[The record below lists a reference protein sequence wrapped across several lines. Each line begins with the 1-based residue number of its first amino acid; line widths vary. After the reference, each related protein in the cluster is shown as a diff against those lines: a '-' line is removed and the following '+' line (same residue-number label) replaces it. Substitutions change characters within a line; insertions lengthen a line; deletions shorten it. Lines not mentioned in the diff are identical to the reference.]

1 MNKDLQALGV
11 NYTTGN
17 DCKCNNK
24 ISYTYNLPQS
34 VDLKI
39 IKYLEVLG
47 NSSTS
52 LQKQAILKIDT
63 DEITITAIKR
73 FKNIKLVIKKPEY
86 NYIIDKFEEAILNWL
101 KGT

>member
-17 DCKCNNK
+17 DCKCGNK

-39 IKYLEVLG
+39 LKYLEVLG
-47 NSSTS
+47 SSSTS
-52 LQKQAILKIDT
+52 LQKQAILKIDN
-63 DEITITAIKR
+63 DKITITAIKR
-73 FKNIKLVIKKPEY
+73 FKNIKLVIKNIEY
-86 NYIIDKFEEAILNWL
+86 NYIIEQFEDALLSWL
-101 KGT
+101 KGI